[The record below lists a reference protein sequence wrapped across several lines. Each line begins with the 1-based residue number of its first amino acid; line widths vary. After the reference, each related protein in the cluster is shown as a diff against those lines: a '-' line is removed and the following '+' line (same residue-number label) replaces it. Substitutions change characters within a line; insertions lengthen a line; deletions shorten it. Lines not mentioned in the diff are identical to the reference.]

1 MTLVLKTCVY
11 YRNKTTNSL
20 TDKPGLYVFR
30 KVLLYSQERNP
41 EATIEKEI
49 LHPLLAS
56 FVILISTTLPWMK
69 NIVFKVEN
77 YLNKT

>member
-1 MTLVLKTCVY
+1 MYLRYTRFCCKMTLVLKTCVY

-41 EATIEKEI
+41 EATIEKRDSSSPPRF
-49 LHPLLAS
+49 LCY
-56 FVILISTTLPWMK
+56 T
-69 NIVFKVEN
+69 
-77 YLNKT
+77 Y